1 MISGEKHIECMENP
15 CSKKVESIMIQSG
28 QGDLPLCKHAKN
40 ALHHVSL
47 ITTVIALETCK
58 NAVMKSTCKYTK
70 EFVRINGVSFGKQHT
85 LSTE

>member
-1 MISGEKHIECMENP
+1 
-15 CSKKVESIMIQSG
+15 MIQSG
-28 QGDLPLCKHAKN
+28 QGDVCLKHAKN
-40 ALHHVSL
+40 PFHHVSL

-85 LSTE
+85 LSTK